1 MISSL
6 FYKIKNNKHYVNSFW
21 SLMGS
26 LLPKFAIFLTSIF
39 LARILNA
46 EKFGDLS
53 VVRSTINM
61 FTVFASS
68 GLGLTATKFI
78 SEYYNENSQE
88 KSKAS
93 EIISLSNFISFTL
106 GIIISLLVLLF
117 SKSISDKIIG
127 KPYLQIEIIIGAF
140 MLLFNAINA
149 SQIGILSGFQKYK
162 VIAVNSLVAVL
173 LSFPI
178 QIFGAYY
185 FQIEGA
191 LLGFTVNFI
200 LLYLFNFFSIKKLK
214 KQYGIQTK
222 WRDYNKVMH
231 VFYKFTIPSSLSS
244 LMVTPITW
252 FITVLLI
259 RSQNG
264 SYNLGVFEAANQI
277 KMVIIFIPI
286 ALSNALLPLLMEN
299 KGKSNKKDIINN
311 NIRLNFIISG
321 TICLI
326 VCLCST
332 LIMSMFG
339 REFKSES
346 SVLIFLSISTI
357 FMAVNNVIGQ
367 VIASKDKMWVGFIFN
382 LAWGGSLI
390 VLSYIF
396 IYIYNLGALSL
407 ALAYLLSYLFHTLW
421 QFVYLK
427 VFSLIK

>member
-1 MISSL
+1 
-6 FYKIKNNKHYVNSFW
+6 
-21 SLMGS
+21 
-26 LLPKFAIFLTSIF
+26 
-39 LARILNA
+39 
-46 EKFGDLS
+46 
-53 VVRSTINM
+53 M

-286 ALSNALLPLLMEN
+286 ALSNALE
-299 KGKSNKKDIINN
+299 KIIQ
-311 NIRLNFIISG
+311 
-321 TICLI
+321 
-326 VCLCST
+326 
-332 LIMSMFG
+332 
-339 REFKSES
+339 K
-346 SVLIFLSISTI
+346 SISAI
-357 FMAVNNVIGQ
+357 SHQSI
-367 VIASKDKMWVGFIFN
+367 
-382 LAWGGSLI
+382 L
-390 VLSYIF
+390 
-396 IYIYNLGALSL
+396 
-407 ALAYLLSYLFHTLW
+407 
-421 QFVYLK
+421 
-427 VFSLIK
+427 